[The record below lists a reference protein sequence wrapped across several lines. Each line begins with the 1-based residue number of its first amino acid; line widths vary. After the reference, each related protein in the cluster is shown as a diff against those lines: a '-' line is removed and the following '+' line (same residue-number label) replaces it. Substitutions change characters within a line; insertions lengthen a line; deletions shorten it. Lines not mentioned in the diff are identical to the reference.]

1 MWKEKSNPSILKEI
15 GKRIQRERLRQDITQ
30 ACLAESSGV
39 SLIVVQRIEKGMSI
53 SLQNLLGI
61 LRALN
66 MLEGLEQLFPEPP
79 ISPIL
84 LKKLS
89 GKTRKRASKTIYK

>member
-30 ACLAESSGV
+30 ACLAEASGV

-53 SLQNLLGI
+53 D
-61 LRALN
+61 
-66 MLEGLEQLFPEPP
+66 
-79 ISPIL
+79 
-84 LKKLS
+84 
-89 GKTRKRASKTIYK
+89 RKSVV

>member
-30 ACLAESSGV
+30 VCLAESSGV
-39 SLIVVQRIEKGMSI
+39 SLIVVQRIERYVNIPSEHT
-53 SLQNLLGI
+53 GI

-66 MLEGLEQLFPEPP
+66 MLEGLEQLFPRTP
-79 ISPIL
+79 
-84 LKKLS
+84 
-89 GKTRKRASKTIYK
+89 YKSHLT